1 MKTFRVPGF
10 RFAGIAGGIKQS
22 KRKDLALI
30 VSDRPATAAAL
41 FTKNRVKAA
50 PVLVAMRHIR
60 NGKLQAVVVN
70 SGNANACTGL
80 RGLRDA
86 ETMCRQ
92 AAVHL
97 MLDTKLVLPSSTG
110 IIGVPLPMTRVRMGI
125 REAARNLSPDG
136 FLHAAEAILTT
147 DRFAKT
153 AHLIFTVQ
161 GQRCTVAG
169 MAKGAGM
176 IAPNMATML
185 AYIMTDAAV
194 EKSCLRAVLR
204 NATNQTFNAVTV
216 DGDMSTN
223 DTVVLLANGFA
234 GNAAIRRG
242 TREEAIF
249 EQAVHAV
256 MKKLAL
262 KLVEDGEG
270 ATKVVEIRVEGARS
284 VAAAQRVAVSVANS
298 QLVKTAFFGQDP
310 NFGRIMAAVGYA
322 GVPLNA
328 DLVDVFFNGVAVVKK
343 GVGNPLK
350 ERAAARILKRA
361 SFQVK
366 IKLHQGQGSASVW
379 TSDLTHDYVR
389 INSAYRT

>member
-1 MKTFRVPGF
+1 MKTLRVPGF
-10 RFAGIAGGIKQS
+10 RFAGIACGIKQS

-30 VSDRPATAAAL
+30 VSDRPAAAAVL
-41 FTKNRVKAA
+41 FTKNQVKAA
-50 PVLVAMRHIR
+50 PVRVGMRHIR
-60 NGKLQAVVVN
+60 NGKLQVVVVN
-70 SGNANACTGL
+70 SGNANACTGA

-86 ETMCRQ
+86 ETMCQ
-92 AAVHL
+92 QVASHL
-97 MLDTKLVLPSSTG
+97 GVDTKLVLPSSTG
-110 IIGVPLPMTRVRMGI
+110 IIGVPLPMNRVQLGI
-125 REAARNLSPDG
+125 REGVRQLSPDG
-136 FLHAAEAILTT
+136 FFHAAEAILTT
-147 DRFAKT
+147 DRFMKT
-153 AHLIFTVQ
+153 AHVTSAVQGKRFTV
-161 GQRCTVAG
+161 VG

-185 AYIMTDAAV
+185 AYVMTDAEVDKA
-194 EKSCLRAVLR
+194 CLRTVLR
-204 NATNQTFNAVTV
+204 NATNRTFNAITV

-223 DTVVLLANGFA
+223 DTVALLANGSA
-234 GNAAIRRG
+234 GNRPICRG
-242 TREEAIF
+242 TRGEVIF
-249 EQAVHAV
+249 EQAVCGV

-284 VAAAQRVAVSVANS
+284 AAAARRVALSVANS
-298 QLVKTAFFGQDP
+298 QLVKTAFFGEDP
-310 NFGRIMAAVGYA
+310 NFGRIMVAVGYA

-328 DLVDVFFNGVAVVKK
+328 DHVDVSFNGVAVVKK

-350 ERAAARILKRA
+350 EREAARILRRA

-366 IKLHQGQGSASVW
+366 INLHQGPATASMW